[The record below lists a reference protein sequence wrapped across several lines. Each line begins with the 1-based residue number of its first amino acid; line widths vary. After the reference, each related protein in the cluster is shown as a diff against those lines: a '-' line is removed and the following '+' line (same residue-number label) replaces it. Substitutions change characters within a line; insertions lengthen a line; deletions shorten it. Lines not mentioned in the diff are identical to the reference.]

1 MPFMRCF
8 RMSIFWVSIVVGII
22 AGYLA
27 KRVRGEGPYGLVG
40 DLVVGV
46 IGALL
51 AAWIYPG
58 AAGLTAGSIVVASVG
73 AVVLLWGL
81 RVLTRNGPM
90 TPETSGKLKFGVWTL
105 VGGAIVATIIG
116 FAWGGWTTAGT
127 SLHRSEE
134 AVLATRAAICVA
146 QFMKDPNHQAR
157 LKELKDINSWE
168 RAALIEK
175 GGWDRM
181 PGEAKASYTVS
192 RACADG
198 LEILVSK

>member
-1 MPFMRCF
+1 
-8 RMSIFWVSIVVGII
+8 MSIFWASIIVGII
-22 AGYLA
+22 AGYLV
-27 KRVRGEGPYGLVG
+27 KRVRGNGPYGLFG

-51 AAWIYPG
+51 AGWIYPG
-58 AAGLTAGSIVVASVG
+58 AAGFNAGSIAVASVG
-73 AVVLLWGL
+73 AVGLLWGL

-90 TPETSGKLKFGVWTL
+90 QPETGDKLKFGMWAL
-105 VGGAIVATIIG
+105 ACGATIAIIVG

-127 SLHRSEE
+127 TRQRTDD

-146 QFMKDPNHQAR
+146 QFIKDPNHQAR
-157 LKELKDINSWE
+157 LKELRDTSSWE
-168 RAALIEK
+168 RAAYIEK

-181 PGEAKASYTVS
+181 PGEDKASYTVS

-198 LEILVSK
+198 LEVLLQK